1 MDNCRGISGPE
12 RIVNIFKRPTSATGS
27 EKVGA
32 RICKQIRADL
42 FVTGIA
48 AKNRIENFPREI
60 PIVGEAHPSALI
72 VAAES
77 RECLFEFVNFFGPI
91 FRF

>member
-1 MDNCRGISGPE
+1 MDNCWGISGPE

-42 FVTGIA
+42 FVT
-48 AKNRIENFPREI
+48 AKNRIGDFSREI
-60 PIVGEAHPSALI
+60 PIAGEAHPSALI
-72 VAAES
+72 VAGES